1 MASRFSPSQGQ
12 GKVASLFQK
21 CLQRTG
27 DLVELCSVVMNPL
40 VGGMHSLVGRTRWW
54 DALVDGTHSVV
65 GRTRWW
71 DAPIAARTTLASRSG
86 LSHVRVGV
94 TAAENKSGPSESL

>member
-1 MASRFSPSQGQ
+1 MASRFSPSQGR

-27 DLVELCSVVMNPL
+27 DLVELCSVVMDAL
-40 VGGMHSLVGRTRWW
+40 GGGTHSLVGCTRWW
-54 DALVDGTHSVV
+54 DALVA
-65 GRTRWW
+65 GRTYCSTRK
-71 DAPIAARTTLASRSG
+71 RSG